1 MIKMKRKWIVIALCV
16 ALIVGWFGLSV
27 ARLEQGRRDEGAQI
41 LYRSLRR
48 TAITCYALE
57 GFYPPNVAYMQD
69 RYGLQYDETRYHVHY
84 EIFASNLMPDI
95 TVVEKEK

>member
-1 MIKMKRKWIVIALCV
+1 MKMKRKWIVITLCIALV
-16 ALIVGWFGLSV
+16 VGWFGLSV
-27 ARLEQGRRDEGAQI
+27 ARLEQGRRDEGARI
-41 LYRSLRR
+41 LSRSLRR

-57 GFYPPNVAYMQD
+57 GFYPPDVAYMQSH
-69 RYGLQYDETRYHVHY
+69 YGLQYDEKRYYVHY